1 MKVQR
6 FSSKELKIGHIF
18 NILPSKQNHQNHQ
31 KKVDT
36 LYDVGCMS
44 YVSKTTIEKHI
55 LHTYIFLPLTGIA
68 KKVTKFRE
76 SWWICLNFLL
86 AALLLLMPRA
96 NNYLLE
102 SFQDFLIELDMNL
115 VEILIFSKK
124 VPTFLSALLIIL
136 VGLMVTLFS
145 EKKSLFPQDA

>member
-1 MKVQR
+1 M
-6 FSSKELKIGHIF
+6 
-18 NILPSKQNHQNHQ
+18 
-31 KKVDT
+31 
-36 LYDVGCMS
+36 
-44 YVSKTTIEKHI
+44 
-55 LHTYIFLPLTGIA
+55 
-68 KKVTKFRE
+68 
-76 SWWICLNFLL
+76 L

-124 VPTFLSALLIIL
+124 VPAFLSALLIIL

>member
-1 MKVQR
+1 
-6 FSSKELKIGHIF
+6 
-18 NILPSKQNHQNHQ
+18 
-31 KKVDT
+31 
-36 LYDVGCMS
+36 
-44 YVSKTTIEKHI
+44 
-55 LHTYIFLPLTGIA
+55 
-68 KKVTKFRE
+68 
-76 SWWICLNFLL
+76 
-86 AALLLLMPRA
+86 MPRA

-145 EKKSLFPQDA
+145 EKIHISTRLNMVSCSTGLKNLERTLVHMYHYLHIVQHNLLLQEGLLLHTAYVTIHILRPVHCSVGP

>member
-1 MKVQR
+1 MLLQKSENFYVVC
-6 FSSKELKIGHIF
+6 I
-18 NILPSKQNHQNHQ
+18 QNHYWKAH
-31 KKVDT
+31 T
-36 LYDVGCMS
+36 TYLYFFA
-44 YVSKTTIEKHI
+44 I
-55 LHTYIFLPLTGIA
+55 TGIA

-145 EKKSLFPQDA
+145 EKKAYFHKMHNFFSCPTWSNNLLHTLNAFCARR